1 MEILPKCKRLDTI
14 TLKFDEYWDLYTKN
28 VLNSLD
34 YYIFQL
40 VLDKTD
46 ERTSPVIKS
55 NKLR

>member
-1 MEILPKCKRLDTI
+1 MELLHKCKRLDTT

-46 ERTSPVIKS
+46 ERTSPVI
-55 NKLR
+55 